1 MVPRRELAIAA
12 WGAGAFGAVLASYGA
27 FRPVRDALILDG
39 NPDQIPWLFTATF
52 VGVAAA
58 SPAWSAALA
67 RTDSRKLVPR
77 VFHAFAACELA
88 FFLLVRADVAPVWIG
103 RAFYVWSA
111 VFSLFVVSVLW
122 SLFADVLGP
131 RAATTLYGPIT
142 AGGTVGAIVGPALT
156 KLLVGT
162 LGVAGIL
169 ALSACLLEVAVV
181 CAWRVVAMAGPPDE
195 PRARRDRGGAWTGI
209 RHVVRSPYL
218 VAIVGYVL
226 CTACAA
232 TFLYLDQVRITHD
245 ALADR
250 TARTAF
256 LSTVDL
262 WTNSCV
268 LVVQLALAAPLLRR
282 FGPGVVLCVLPLVQ
296 LAGLGWLALA
306 PSLTAFAI
314 AAVVARTATHGLTR
328 PARELLFT
336 VIARDDKYRAKNV
349 IDTTVYRLG
358 DFGASWML
366 LAGAGSTMWIAATVP
381 LVAIWLALAVALGF
395 KFRKEMT

>member
-1 MVPRRELAIAA
+1 VLARRELTIAA

-39 NPDQIPWLFTATF
+39 NPEQIPWLFTASF
-52 VGVAAA
+52 VATTAA
-58 SPAWSAALA
+58 SPLWSAAITRA
-67 RTDSRKLVPR
+67 NPRTLVPL

-88 FFLLVRADVAPVWIG
+88 FSLLVRADVAPLWVG

-111 VFSLFVVSVLW
+111 VFSLFAVSVLW
-122 SLFADVLGP
+122 SLFADAFGP
-131 RAATTLYGPIT
+131 RPATTLYGPIA
-142 AGGTVGAIVGPALT
+142 AGGTVGAVVGPAAT
-156 KLLVGT
+156 RLLVGT
-162 LGVAGIL
+162 IGVAGVL
-169 ALSACLLEVAVV
+169 AMSACLLEVAVA
-181 CAWRVVAMAGPPDE
+181 CAWRVVVLAGPRHED
-195 PRARRDRGGAWTGI
+195 RGDRGGAWTGF
-209 RHVVRSPYL
+209 RHVARSPYL
-218 VAIVGYVL
+218 AAIVAYVL

-232 TFLYLDQVRITHD
+232 TFLYIDQVRITRD

-250 TARTAF
+250 TARTEF

-296 LAGLGWLALA
+296 LAGLGWLAFA
-306 PSLTAFAI
+306 PSLSAFAV

-328 PARELLFT
+328 PSRELLFT
-336 VIARDDKYRAKNV
+336 VLAPDDKYRAKNV

-358 DFGASWML
+358 DFGASWL
-366 LAGAGSTMWIAATVP
+366 VLAGASTTVVIAATVP
-381 LVAIWLALAVALGF
+381 LVAVWLALAVALGLR
-395 KFRKEMT
+395 FRKEMP